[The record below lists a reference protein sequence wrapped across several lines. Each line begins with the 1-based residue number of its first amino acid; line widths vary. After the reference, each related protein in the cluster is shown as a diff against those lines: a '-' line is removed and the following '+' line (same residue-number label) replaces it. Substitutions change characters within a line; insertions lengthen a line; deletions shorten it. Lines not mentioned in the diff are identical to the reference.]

1 MRFWV
6 KLGLFLSAYLPLFLI
21 LAIKN
26 WYDVTATS
34 ILFIVCLYS
43 FVWFLIIWIRKKE
56 TTDLFNVVR
65 VENKSKDALTY
76 LVPYI
81 ISFISFDM
89 TKWQDLTAL
98 FILLVLLFAVYVNS
112 DLLYINPLLALFS
125 YQIYQVEVRKV
136 ASGSDVKNWDI
147 TVLSSEKIKADDDVN
162 ICELSDN
169 VFLGVIVH
177 E

>member
-26 WYDVTATS
+26 WYDVTATN
-34 ILFIVCLYS
+34 ILLIVCLYS
-43 FVWFLIIWIRKKE
+43 FIWFLIIWVRKKE
-56 TTDLFNVVR
+56 TTDLFKVVR

-136 ASGSDVKNWDI
+136 ASGSDVKKWDI
-147 TVLSSEKIKADDDVN
+147 TVLSSEKIKADADVK